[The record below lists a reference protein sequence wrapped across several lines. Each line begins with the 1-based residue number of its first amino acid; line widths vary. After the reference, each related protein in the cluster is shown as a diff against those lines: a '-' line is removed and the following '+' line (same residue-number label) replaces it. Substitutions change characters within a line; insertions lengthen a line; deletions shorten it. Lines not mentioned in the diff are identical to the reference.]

1 MKDPAGDAALVRV
14 NVHGLLSI
22 DHWQSVGGRVN
33 TGQFSGVGHA
43 VFFFFLMGSTTE
55 AHQCQS
61 VFQETLTT
69 RMSEK

>member
-1 MKDPAGDAALVRV
+1 MKDPAGDAALVRA
-14 NVHGLLSI
+14 NVHDLLSI

-43 VFFFFLMGSTTE
+43 VFLMGSTTE
-55 AHQCQS
+55 ALQCQS

-69 RMSEK
+69 